1 MLINIL
7 LKNKL
12 NVSVYPVSQDQWLDV
27 GNWNAYQKT
36 REKLEFE
43 ENK

>member
-1 MLINIL
+1 MDMLINNL

-27 GNWNAYQKT
+27 GN
-36 REKLEFE
+36 
-43 ENK
+43 